1 MTVWRNYKGSSSGS
15 KYHSQK
21 VKTPDGEI
29 FDSRKE
35 YKRWCDLT
43 LLERAGEITNLQR
56 QVPYLLIPEQRA
68 PSTEVY
74 KKGSRAGQPKPGPVL
89 ERKVVYIAD
98 FVYQENGETVV
109 EDTKGIKTKEYIIKR
124 KLLLY
129 RYGIRIKET

>member
-1 MTVWRNYKGSSSGS
+1 MGLRR
-15 KYHSQK
+15 KYGNKKITAGNGQ
-21 VKTPDGEI
+21 V
-29 FDSRKE
+29 FDSKKE
-35 YKRWCDLT
+35 YRRYCDLS

-56 QVPYLLIPEQRA
+56 QVPFLLIPEQRG
-68 PSTEVY
+68 PSVEKY
-74 KKGSRAGQPKPGPVL
+74 QKGPRKGQLKPGPVL

-109 EDTKGIKTKEYIIKR
+109 EDTKGIKTKEYIVKR

>member
-1 MTVWRNYKGSSSGS
+1 MGTKYKS
-15 KYHSQK
+15 KSIII
-21 VKTPDGEI
+21 DGI
-29 FDSRKE
+29 VFQSKKE
-35 YKRWCDLT
+35 GRRWTELRM
-43 LLERAGEITNLQR
+43 LERAGEITNLQR

-89 ERKVVYIAD
+89 ERRVVYIAD
-98 FVYQENGETVV
+98 FVYQQNGETVV

>member
-1 MTVWRNYKGSSSGS
+1 MGLKR
-15 KYHSQK
+15 KYGNKKITIGGQ
-21 VKTPDGEI
+21 V
-29 FDSRKE
+29 FDSKKE
-35 YKRWCDLT
+35 YRRYCELT

-56 QVPYLLIPEQRA
+56 QVHYLLIPEQRA

>member
-1 MTVWRNYKGSSSGS
+1 MGLKR
-15 KYHSQK
+15 KYGNKKITAGNGQ
-21 VKTPDGEI
+21 V
-29 FDSRKE
+29 FDSKKE
-35 YKRWCDLT
+35 YRRYCELT

-56 QVPYLLIPEQRA
+56 QVHYLLIPEQRA

-74 KKGSRAGQPKPGPVL
+74 KRGPRTGQPKPGPVL

-109 EDTKGIKTKEYIIKR
+109 EDTKGIKTKEYIVKR

>member
-1 MTVWRNYKGSSSGS
+1 MGLKR
-15 KYHSQK
+15 KYGNKKIQAGGQ
-21 VKTPDGEI
+21 V
-29 FDSRKE
+29 FDSKKE
-35 YKRWCDLT
+35 YKRFCELS

-56 QVPYLLIPEQRA
+56 QVPFLLIPEQRG
-68 PSTEVY
+68 PSVEKY
-74 KKGSRAGQPKPGPVL
+74 QKGPRKGQLKPGPVL

-109 EDTKGIKTKEYIIKR
+109 EDTKGIKTKEYIVKR

>member
-1 MTVWRNYKGSSSGS
+1 MGLRR
-15 KYHSQK
+15 KYGNKKIHDLKSDQ
-21 VKTPDGEI
+21 V
-29 FDSRKE
+29 FDSKKE
-35 YKRWCDLT
+35 YSRWKELS

-89 ERKVVYIAD
+89 ERKVMYVAD
-98 FVYQENGETVV
+98 FVYENNGETVV
-109 EDTKGIKTKEYIIKR
+109 EDAKGMRTKDYVLKR
-124 KLLLY
+124 KLMLY

>member
-1 MTVWRNYKGSSSGS
+1 MGLRH
-15 KYHSQK
+15 KYGNKKITAGNGQ
-21 VKTPDGEI
+21 V
-29 FDSRKE
+29 FDSKKE
-35 YKRWCDLT
+35 YRRFCELS

>member
-1 MTVWRNYKGSSSGS
+1 MGLRR
-15 KYHSQK
+15 KYGNK
-21 VKTPDGEI
+21 KIIADGQL
-29 FDSRKE
+29 FDSLKE
-35 YKRWCDLT
+35 YKRYCDLS

-109 EDTKGIKTKEYIIKR
+109 EDAKGVRTKDYVLKR
-124 KLLLY
+124 KMMLY
-129 RYGIRIKET
+129 KYGIRIKET

>member
-1 MTVWRNYKGSSSGS
+1 MGLRR
-15 KYHSQK
+15 KYGNKKITAGNGQ
-21 VKTPDGEI
+21 V
-29 FDSRKE
+29 FDSKKE
-35 YKRWCDLT
+35 YKRFCELSM
-43 LLERAGEITNLQR
+43 LERAGEITNLQR

-89 ERKVVYIAD
+89 ERRVVYIAD
-98 FVYQENGETVV
+98 FVYQQNGETVV

>member
-1 MTVWRNYKGSSSGS
+1 MGLKR
-15 KYHSQK
+15 KYGNKKITAGNGQ
-21 VKTPDGEI
+21 V
-29 FDSRKE
+29 FDSKKE
-35 YKRWCDLT
+35 YRRYCELT

-109 EDTKGIKTKEYIIKR
+109 EDTKGLRTKEYVIKR
-124 KLLLY
+124 KMMLY

>member
-1 MTVWRNYKGSSSGS
+1 MGLRR
-15 KYHSQK
+15 KYGNKKIQAGGQ
-21 VKTPDGEI
+21 V
-29 FDSRKE
+29 FDSKKE
-35 YKRWCDLT
+35 YKRFCELS

-74 KKGSRAGQPKPGPVL
+74 KKGYRAGQPKPGPVL

-129 RYGIRIKET
+129 RYGIRMKET

>member
-1 MTVWRNYKGSSSGS
+1 MGLRRR
-15 KYHSQK
+15 KYGNKKIQAYGQ
-21 VKTPDGEI
+21 V
-29 FDSRKE
+29 FDSKKE
-35 YKRWCDLT
+35 FHRWSELY

-109 EDTKGIKTKEYIIKR
+109 EDTKGLRTKEYVIKR
-124 KLLLY
+124 KMMRY

>member
-1 MTVWRNYKGSSSGS
+1 M
-15 KYHSQK
+15 
-21 VKTPDGEI
+21 
-29 FDSRKE
+29 
-35 YKRWCDLT
+35 
-43 LLERAGEITNLQR
+43 LERAGEITNLQR

-89 ERKVVYIAD
+89 ERRVVYIAD
-98 FVYQENGETVV
+98 FVYQQNGETVV

>member
-1 MTVWRNYKGSSSGS
+1 MGLRR
-15 KYHSQK
+15 KYGNKKIQAGGQ
-21 VKTPDGEI
+21 V
-29 FDSRKE
+29 FDSKKE
-35 YKRWCDLT
+35 YKRFCELS

-56 QVPYLLIPEQRA
+56 QVPYLLLPEQRA
-68 PSTEVY
+68 PSTDVY

-109 EDTKGIKTKEYIIKR
+109 EDANGMRTKEYVIKR
-124 KLLLY
+124 KLMLY

>member
-1 MTVWRNYKGSSSGS
+1 MGTKYKS
-15 KYHSQK
+15 KSIII
-21 VKTPDGEI
+21 DGI
-29 FDSRKE
+29 VFQSKKE
-35 YKRWCDLT
+35 GRRWTELRM
-43 LLERAGEITNLQR
+43 LERAGEITNLQR

-89 ERKVVYIAD
+89 ERKVVYVAD

-109 EDTKGIKTKEYIIKR
+109 EDAKGMRTKEYVIKR
-124 KLLLY
+124 KMMLY

>member
-1 MTVWRNYKGSSSGS
+1 MGLRH
-15 KYHSQK
+15 KYGNKKITAGNGQ
-21 VKTPDGEI
+21 V
-29 FDSRKE
+29 FDSKKE
-35 YKRWCDLT
+35 YRRYCELS

-109 EDTKGIKTKEYIIKR
+109 EDTKGLRTKEYVIKR
-124 KLLLY
+124 KMMLY

>member
-1 MTVWRNYKGSSSGS
+1 MGLKR
-15 KYHSQK
+15 KYGNKKIQAGGQ
-21 VKTPDGEI
+21 V
-29 FDSRKE
+29 FDSKKE
-35 YKRWCDLT
+35 YKRFCELS

-89 ERKVVYIAD
+89 ERRVVYIAD
-98 FVYQENGETVV
+98 FVYQQNGEAVV

-129 RYGIRIKET
+129 QYGIRIKET

>member
-1 MTVWRNYKGSSSGS
+1 MGLRRKYGNKKIHDLKSG
-15 KYHSQK
+15 Q
-21 VKTPDGEI
+21 V
-29 FDSRKE
+29 FDSKKE
-35 YKRWCDLT
+35 YKRFRELS
-43 LLERAGEITNLQR
+43 LLERAGEIKNLQR

-109 EDTKGIKTKEYIIKR
+109 EDAKGMRTKEYVLKR
-124 KLLLY
+124 KMMLY

>member
-1 MTVWRNYKGSSSGS
+1 MGGLRRKYGNKKITAGSG
-15 KYHSQK
+15 Q
-21 VKTPDGEI
+21 V
-29 FDSRKE
+29 FDSKKE
-35 YKRWCDLT
+35 YRRWVELS

-56 QVPYLLIPEQRA
+56 QVPFLLIPEQRA

-89 ERKVVYIAD
+89 ERRVVYIAD
-98 FVYQENGETVV
+98 FVYQQNGEAVV

-129 RYGIRIKET
+129 QYGIRIKET